1 MRFLGGWS
9 ANRKLSGFHGG
20 ITPVKF
26 WCLGTNLGMFL
37 DERRKTAV
45 NKVCMI
51 KLSHPRGSLHRNQI
65 MFLDFADCEIIIQYE

>member
-1 MRFLGGWS
+1 MVSRLVF
-9 ANRKLSGFHGG
+9 
-20 ITPVKF
+20 
-26 WCLGTNLGMFL
+26 TNELREFL